1 MVSNPDR
8 ALAKITKKKF
18 KQAFSKFRFL
28 INRADFYSG
37 YKKHYQVLE
46 FEIKYQP

>member
-1 MVSNPDR
+1 M

-18 KQAFSKFRFL
+18 KQALRQAFSKFRLL